1 MMCKPFFLLHEK
13 VRFITLKMQAG
24 GADTQK
30 SISEA
35 TRLLD
40 SQESMNFFNEN
51 ECCYLVHKN
60 K

>member
-1 MMCKPFFLLHEK
+1 MMGKRFCLLHEK
-13 VRFITLKMQAG
+13 VRFITKKMQAG

-40 SQESMNFFNEN
+40 R
-51 ECCYLVHKN
+51 
-60 K
+60 